1 MKRNSRWLA
10 MILLVGGLVGSVE
23 AQKKPAK
30 TTVQKTPASGTPSK
44 QPADA
49 AADEK
54 KVRDIVAFLEYMLNT
69 LGSSGTPT
77 RDKEVLIT
85 ESYAKIFRDSKVQI
99 EDDLDEERV
108 VITNKDIVAYLK
120 DVNFFFSNVRF
131 EFTIENIHTSTLPNG
146 DLFYKVTTRRNLKGT
161 TISGKPIN
169 NTVPRYIEIN
179 FNPKE
184 QDLKIVS
191 LYTNGV
197 DEKRSLTG
205 WWKELTL
212 EWQAIFRQKLN
223 LKDSVRLNDIKAITA
238 IESLDLSGNKFIRN
252 IAPIG
257 LLTNLKSLNLSGT
270 NVVDLAPVRD
280 LTELKELNLSHTKIT
295 NLNPL
300 RYSNKLEVVMLHD
313 TDVSDITIV
322 EKMPALIFLDLSESP
337 VSDISALADL
347 THLTKLNLGGTR
359 ISSLQS
365 LERLVELTDLNL
377 VRTATQDVTPL
388 KSLKNLRA
396 LNLDSTQV
404 KDLSALSGM
413 ESLSILQINFTSVSN
428 LSPLQGLQHLEKIYC
443 DQTPIKREAADAFM
457 ATNPTVLV
465 IFDSNDLKSWWETLT
480 PGWQT
485 ILSQAA
491 SIKKNPSKDELA
503 LVPLLDSI
511 NLQGQT
517 NLRDLEPLRK
527 LPRLRVIKIN
537 KTEIT
542 SLQPLVHHKE
552 ITYLDIG
559 ETGVRDIT
567 VISQFKKLSLLK
579 ADGAP
584 IENLEV
590 MTMPSLKI
598 VYANRTPVNDETA
611 REFLKKN
618 QKCLLVYKTD
628 RLTRWW
634 ETLGTEW
641 KEILRKQMEPQG
653 QVTPEALH
661 VLIERNSMIIQD
673 AAITNLA
680 GLQEFIAL
688 RELTVSGTAMSL
700 IAPVRYLSSL
710 KVLRVT
716 NSPIREIDSL
726 ALLSELEEL
735 DISNTPLFDI
745 FPVWKL
751 KNLKTL
757 NCSGTQIKRLDML
770 EKLEHLE
777 YLDCSNTNVT
787 KLDALDYLPLKTL
800 KCYNTKVSQRAIQ
813 NFQGAHPKCNVMYY
827 R

>member
-1 MKRNSRWLA
+1 M
-10 MILLVGGLVGSVE
+10 MCGLVENVE

-30 TTVQKTPASGTPSK
+30 TLVQKTPASGTPKK
-44 QPADA
+44 QQVDV

-120 DVNFFFSNVRF
+120 DVNFFFRNVRF
-131 EFTIENIHTSTLPNG
+131 EFVIEDIHRSTLPSG
-146 DLFYKVTTRRNLKGT
+146 DLFYKVTARRNLNGT
-161 TISGKPIN
+161 TISGKSIN
-169 NTVPRYIEIN
+169 NTILRYIEIN

-205 WWKELTL
+205 WWNELSL
-212 EWQAIFRQKLN
+212 EWQTIFRKQLN
-223 LKDSVRLNDIKAITA
+223 LKDSVQLTDIKAITA
-238 IESLDLSGNKFIRN
+238 IETLDLSGNKFIRN
-252 IAPIG
+252 IASLG
-257 LLTNLKSLNLSGT
+257 QLTNLKSINLSGT
-270 NVVDLAPVRD
+270 NVVDLAPIRD
-280 LTELKELNLSHTKIT
+280 LTELQELNLSHTNIS
-295 NLNPL
+295 NLSPL
-300 RYSNKLEVVMLHD
+300 RYSNKLETLIMRD
-313 TDVSDITIV
+313 TEVTDITTV
-322 EKMPALIFLDLSESP
+322 AQMPILTHLDLNGSP
-337 VSDISALADL
+337 VADISALADL
-347 THLTKLNLGGTR
+347 THLTKLNLRGTK
-359 ISSLQS
+359 ISFLQP
-365 LERLVELTDLNL
+365 LERLIELTDLTL
-377 VRTATQDVTPL
+377 ALTAIQDVSPL
-388 KSLKNLRA
+388 KELKNLRT

-404 KDLSALSGM
+404 KDIGGLSGM
-413 ESLSILQINFTSVSN
+413 TNLSILQINFTTVSN
-428 LSPLQGLQHLEKIYC
+428 LLPLQGLQHLEKIYC
-443 DQTPIKREAADAFM
+443 DQTPIKRELADAFM
-457 ATNPTVLV
+457 AIKPGVLV
-465 IFDSNDLKSWWETLT
+465 IFDSNDLKTWWETLT

-485 ILSQAA
+485 VFSQTAG
-491 SIKKNPSKDELA
+491 IDIDPSKDELA

-527 LPRLRVIKIN
+527 LPKLRVIKAA
-537 KTEIT
+537 KTGIV
-542 SLQPLVHHKE
+542 SLQPLVQHKE
-552 ITYLDIG
+552 ITHLDIS
-559 ETGVRDIT
+559 ETSVRDIT
-567 VISQFKKLSLLK
+567 VLSQFKKLNLLR

-590 MTMPSLKI
+590 MTMPSLKK
-598 VYANRTPVNDETA
+598 VYANRTPVNDGTA
-611 REFLKKN
+611 REFLEKN
-618 QKCLLVYKTD
+618 PKCLLVYKTD
-628 RLTRWW
+628 RLNHWW

-641 KEILRKQMEPQG
+641 KEMFRKQMDPHGE
-653 QVTPEALH
+653 VTPEILH
-661 VLIERNSMIIQD
+661 TLIERKSLTIQD
-673 AAITNLA
+673 AAITNLS

-688 RELTVSGTAMSL
+688 RELSVSGTAMSQ
-700 IAPVRYLSSL
+700 IAPVRYLTSL

-726 ALLSELEEL
+726 AMLSELEEL

-745 FPVWKL
+745 YAVWKL
-751 KNLKTL
+751 KKLKTL

-770 EKLEHLE
+770 EKLEQLE

-800 KCYNTKVSQRAIQ
+800 KCYNTKISQRTIE